1 MLSKHLM
8 CQNIVELESRKVS
21 NLKLTDPSPENIKVH
36 NNRSAKLERREKELI
51 TMGWPFKWVPLPQ
64 SVADRL
70 GQSHARPHDRCGPA
84 MKGIVVLSSTLES
97 G

>member
-21 NLKLTDPSPENIKVH
+21 KFTDPENIKVH